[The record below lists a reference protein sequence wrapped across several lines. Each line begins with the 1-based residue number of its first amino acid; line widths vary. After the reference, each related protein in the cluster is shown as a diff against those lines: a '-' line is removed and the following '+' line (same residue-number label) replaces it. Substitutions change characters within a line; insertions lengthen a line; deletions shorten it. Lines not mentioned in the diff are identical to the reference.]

1 MKKQTVFKLSPLS
14 ASIIAFSLVNGAW
27 GGVGNHFGL
36 NTHENGVAWGTNAV
50 NQLSHGVA
58 SGQGATVTRGNL
70 TPEQYQEGV
79 RQYQSLLDEKNQ
91 LTAQKAQLEG
101 NKELKASE
109 IDALN
114 NRIAELNNKIT
125 EHGNTLGQINSLNQQ
140 KQTMVDFVNNINSQ
154 ITAKEGEYNLSD
166 KTRIYEFEDFYKTL
180 NRLDWTQYAN
190 GAGADNL
197 ANQLKARV
205 SEFNPNIA
213 NKYGQDKYKEIINA
227 YVNLNSI
234 NKQPTV
240 DWFNERLTTKNMG
253 VANIFN
259 TNNELGINGSNYQV
273 FDFKYKNDYNNGNWY
288 HSDKNDYHGNYSN
301 GEHYNYNQL
310 NYNSGDFRNYNNNN
324 NMINNKA
331 YYGEYQYNDERA
343 KNTSK
348 VWRYHDKSISNQ
360 YLEEL
365 EWMYNGLDNTSNY
378 SLYVTRNTLRAV
390 LNKEAPNLKL
400 KNVEKDNLY
409 GVDYLTTLYANF
421 GDINLVESLQKV
433 VNYNNGYYNT
443 KNSFD
448 QVIKLDGINN
458 ENINK
463 ANELAKNFIR
473 DYEGVD
479 LNATAKNV
487 ASIEETRNLFKPFYD
502 KMIQLRDIT
511 NLYKE
516 INSGTLDESTKQQ
529 KQAVYLQKLADYR
542 NALNAEIDHYDTLE
556 GYIAHFVRPHV
567 RYSDEF
573 VNHFKTATRE
583 YIDFLK
589 ANRHKLLS
597 YDPND
602 EFIKEISDKAKSLIQ
617 DLKNLND
624 QKSAK
629 EKEIEGI
636 NNQITALNQQLGPDE
651 QALNQQKQEKQAELE
666 KAQKEKEQL
675 DAQVAEKE
683 KELARKQAEVLE
695 KLKQQ
700 SGEGNAVAIGDNS
713 FASGV
718 SAVALGVGSE
728 SIGDHALALGTQAKA
743 TKSDSIAIG
752 HGTEVTGEQSIAI
765 GKGHR
770 VSGNRSTTIGDPN
783 TITGDDSVAVGN
795 NNTINSNHVMVLG
808 NNVTVGENLHH
819 SVVLGSN
826 STVLAPV
833 ATVSHTIAGTQ
844 YNFAGTAP
852 VATISIG
859 AEGKER
865 TLTNLAAGRISNTST
880 DGINGSQL
888 NAVIETLNSLN
899 TELTTL
905 KNAPKTKAPVIK
917 AGDGLSLTEGDD
929 GSVTLSNA
937 LTFNSGNGIN
947 VNKEGNNI
955 TITNTQPLS
964 AEDKTKYDTAS
975 TNANNALEKANTNEG
990 NITTLT
996 DKVTT
1001 VTNTANEA
1009 LGKANTA
1016 VQPDKLKAGNGISV
1030 SKGENG
1036 DITITNTHPLSDENK
1051 TKYDNASAKAET
1063 ALQPESLVAGNGV
1076 TVNNAG
1082 GKVTITNTGVIEIQA
1097 GDGVGVQ
1104 NNHGVVTVSNTK
1116 PDLSFEGKDGITVDK
1131 QGNNVVISATGL
1143 APKGTGV
1150 NNVEGANGISVAKEG
1165 DKFIITNTKPFEDT
1179 DKDTLNTAS
1188 GKANTAVQPD
1198 KLKAGNGISIDKA
1211 ENGDITVTNTKPFED
1226 ADKERLNNA
1235 STNANS
1241 ALEKANTNEGAI
1253 NTANGKITANEGNI
1267 TTLTGNV
1274 TAVTNTANEALGKAN
1289 TNAETINNVSG
1300 VANEALSKAN
1310 TAVQPD
1316 KLKAGNGISVSKSDN
1331 GDITI
1336 ENTKAFENAD
1346 KEKLNT
1352 AFDKSNTAV
1361 QPNDLTAG
1369 KGITINKGQNGINIS
1384 TDITGGRGIS
1394 VVESNNGLTINN
1406 LMEIKAGKGVK
1417 IDNDGNTYTIS
1428 STGSVLPRFEIRGDD
1443 KVIHE
1448 VVGALNVAGDENIE
1462 TTTEGGKVT
1471 VKLKKDIDVNS
1482 VKSGDNT
1489 FGKGGLKVGNTLITA
1504 KGAYMGNQV
1513 VDGVADGEIAPNS
1526 KQAINGGQL
1535 APVVERILDHERT
1548 ITQLDGK
1555 IGYLDQ
1561 RITRMDKKH
1570 NAGIAGVAAMVGIPQ
1585 VMEAG
1590 GVVFGAGVGN
1600 HAGAN
1605 AVAVGA
1611 SMASDNGRHMIKT
1624 SFSVN
1629 SQKQVT
1635 SSIGYGF
1642 KWK

>member
-1 MKKQTVFKLSPLS
+1 MKKQPVFKLSALS
-14 ASIIAFSLVNGAW
+14 ASLLAFSLVNGAW
-27 GGVGNHFGL
+27 GGGAGNHFGL

-70 TPEQYQEGV
+70 TREQYQEGV

-101 NKELKASE
+101 NKELKAGE

-114 NRIAELNNKIT
+114 NRIDELNNKIT
-125 EHGNTLGQINSLNQQ
+125 EHGNTLGRINSLNQQ

-190 GAGADNL
+190 DAGADNL

-348 VWRYHDKSISNQ
+348 VWRYHDKSISSQ

-378 SLYVTRNTLRAV
+378 SLYVTRNTLRSV

-443 KNSFD
+443 KNPFD

-502 KMIQLRDIT
+502 KMVQLRDIT

-529 KQAVYLQKLADYR
+529 KQAIYLQKLADYR

-556 GYIAHFVRPHV
+556 GYISHFVRPHV

-636 NNQITALNQQLGPDE
+636 NNQLNDLNDKLGPDE
-651 QALNQQKQEKQAELE
+651 QALNQQKQEKQAELAR
-666 KAQKEKEQL
+666 AQKEKEQL

-683 KELARKQAEVLE
+683 KELERKQAEVLE

-728 SIGDHALALGTQAKA
+728 SIGDHALAVGTQAKA

-752 HGTEVTGEQSIAI
+752 HGAEVTGEQSIAI

-833 ATVSHTIAGTQ
+833 ATTSHTIAGTQ

-852 VATISIG
+852 VATVSIG

-905 KNAPKTKAPVIK
+905 KNAPKSKAPVIK

-929 GSVTLSNA
+929 GSITLSNA
-937 LTFNSGNGIN
+937 LNFNAGNGIG

-964 AEDKTKYDTAS
+964 TEDKAKYDTAS
-975 TNANNALEKANTNEG
+975 TNANNALEKANANEGAINTANGKITANEGKINDLTPRVTANEG

-996 DKVTT
+996 GKVTT

-1116 PDLSFEGKDGITVDK
+1116 SDLSFEGKDGITVDK

-1143 APKGTGV
+1143 APKGAGV
-1150 NNVEGANGISVAKEG
+1150 NNVEGANGISVTKEG

-1198 KLKAGNGISIDKA
+1198 KLKAGNGISINKA

-1226 ADKERLNNA
+1226 TDKEKLNNA
-1235 STNANS
+1235 STTATS

-1253 NTANGKITANEGNI
+1253 NTANGKITANEGSI
-1267 TTLTGNV
+1267 ATLTGKV
-1274 TAVTNTANEALGKAN
+1274 TTVTNTANEALSKAN
-1289 TNAETINNVSG
+1289 ANAETINNVSG
-1300 VANEALSKAN
+1300 VANEALGKA
-1310 TAVQPD
+1310 
-1316 KLKAGNGISVSKSDN
+1316 
-1331 GDITI
+1331 
-1336 ENTKAFENAD
+1336 
-1346 KEKLNT
+1346 
-1352 AFDKSNTAV
+1352 NTAV

-1428 STGSVLPRFEIRGDD
+1428 STGSALPRFEIRGDD
-1443 KVIHE
+1443 KVVHE

-1462 TTTEGGKVT
+1462 TATEGGKVT

-1489 FGKGGLKVGNTLITA
+1489 FGKGGLKVGNTLITV

-1535 APVVERILDHERT
+1535 APVVEHILDHERA

-1590 GVVFGAGVGN
+1590 GIVFGAGVGN

>member
-1 MKKQTVFKLSPLS
+1 MKKQTVFKLSTLS
-14 ASIIAFSLVNGAW
+14 ASLLAFSLVNGAW

-70 TPEQYQEGV
+70 TREQYQEGV

-91 LTAQKAQLEG
+91 LTAQKAQLEE
-101 NKELKASE
+101 NKELKEGE
-109 IDALN
+109 ITALN
-114 NRIAELNNKIT
+114 NRINELNNKMS
-125 EHGNTLGQINSLNQQ
+125 EYHGVMSEINEKKQSKESLEL
-140 KQTMVDFVNNINSQ
+140 FVRGINDQ

-166 KTRIYEFEDFYKTL
+166 KTRIYEFEDFYRTL
-180 NRLDWTQYAN
+180 NKLDWTQYAN

-234 NKQPTV
+234 DKQPTV
-240 DWFNERLTTKNMG
+240 DWFNERLATKDMG
-253 VANIFN
+253 LGISFES
-259 TNNELGINGSNYQV
+259 TNELTIDGSNYGF
-273 FDFKYKNDYNNGNWY
+273 FDFKYYREENNRNGSYYFNDYFDYDREYYDRINKYNINELGKNNVN
-288 HSDKNDYHGNYSN
+288 
-301 GEHYNYNQL
+301 
-310 NYNSGDFRNYNNNN
+310 
-324 NMINNKA
+324 
-331 YYGEYQYNDERA
+331 
-343 KNTSK
+343 K
-348 VWRYHDKSISNQ
+348 VWRYSDDHISDE
-360 YLEEL
+360 YLKEL
-365 EWMYNGLDNTSNY
+365 DLMYNNLDNTSNY
-378 SLYVTRNTLRAV
+378 SLYITRNTLREV
-390 LNKEAPNLKL
+390 LNRDTHNLIL
-400 KNVEKDNLY
+400 KNRSV
-409 GVDYLTTLYANF
+409 GVGTGYLQDLYANF
-421 GDINLVESLQKV
+421 GDINLVTSLQKV
-433 VNYNNGYYNT
+433 INSRNAE
-443 KNSFD
+443 KNISKSEFN
-448 QVIKLDGINN
+448 QIIKLDAINSY
-458 ENINK
+458 NITK
-463 ANELAKNFIR
+463 ANELANNFIH

-487 ASIEETRNLFKPFYD
+487 TSIEETRNLFKPFYD

-516 INSGTLDESTKQQ
+516 INSGTLDESTKRQ

-556 GYIAHFVRPHV
+556 GYISHFVRPHV

-636 NNQITALNQQLGPDE
+636 SNQIKNLTDNLGADE

-666 KAQKEKEQL
+666 KVQKEKEQL

-770 VSGNRSTTIGDPN
+770 VSGNRSATIGDPN

-808 NNVTVGENLHH
+808 NNITVGENLHH

-852 VATISIG
+852 VATVSIG

-905 KNAPKTKAPVIK
+905 KNAPKTKVPVIK

-929 GSVTLSNA
+929 GSITLSNA

-964 AEDKTKYDTAS
+964 ADDKTKYDTAS
-975 TNANNALEKANTNEG
+975 TNADNALEKANNALPKDGLIGGEGISIQPKGDKLEISSTVKGGNGNGNENAPLPLKAGAGISIQDKEGKSEISTNLNGSGIE
-990 NITTLT
+990 ITQNEDGSVTLT
-996 DKVTT
+996 NNIEAGSGVELERNGNKIIIKSKPIKQKLIDDAGRTLEKDGIKVTGGKNVTT
-1001 VTNTANEA
+1001 VVKNGDFAVGLNDDIDVKSVTSDDITVKNKVSVGDNE
-1009 LGKANTA
+1009 LSKDG
-1016 VQPDKLKAGNGISV
+1016 LKVATVRINKNGIS
-1030 SKGENG
+1030 
-1036 DITITNTHPLSDENK
+1036 
-1051 TKYDNASAKAET
+1051 
-1063 ALQPESLVAGNGV
+1063 
-1076 TVNNAG
+1076 AG
-1082 GKVTITNTGVIEIQA
+1082 GKAINDV
-1097 GDGVGVQ
+1097 
-1104 NNHGVVTVSNTK
+1104 
-1116 PDLSFEGKDGITVDK
+1116 
-1131 QGNNVVISATGL
+1131 
-1143 APKGTGV
+1143 
-1150 NNVEGANGISVAKEG
+1150 KEG
-1165 DKFIITNTKPFEDT
+1165 EV
-1179 DKDTLNTAS
+1179 S
-1188 GKANTAVQPD
+1188 
-1198 KLKAGNGISIDKA
+1198 
-1211 ENGDITVTNTKPFED
+1211 
-1226 ADKERLNNA
+1226 
-1235 STNANS
+1235 
-1241 ALEKANTNEGAI
+1241 
-1253 NTANGKITANEGNI
+1253 
-1267 TTLTGNV
+1267 
-1274 TAVTNTANEALGKAN
+1274 
-1289 TNAETINNVSG
+1289 ETS
-1300 VANEALSKAN
+1300 
-1310 TAVQPD
+1310 Q
-1316 KLKAGNGISVSKSDN
+1316 
-1331 GDITI
+1331 
-1336 ENTKAFENAD
+1336 
-1346 KEKLNT
+1346 
-1352 AFDKSNTAV
+1352 
-1361 QPNDLTAG
+1361 
-1369 KGITINKGQNGINIS
+1369 
-1384 TDITGGRGIS
+1384 
-1394 VVESNNGLTINN
+1394 
-1406 LMEIKAGKGVK
+1406 
-1417 IDNDGNTYTIS
+1417 
-1428 STGSVLPRFEIRGDD
+1428 
-1443 KVIHE
+1443 
-1448 VVGALNVAGDENIE
+1448 
-1462 TTTEGGKVT
+1462 
-1471 VKLKKDIDVNS
+1471 
-1482 VKSGDNT
+1482 
-1489 FGKGGLKVGNTLITA
+1489 
-1504 KGAYMGNQV
+1504 
-1513 VDGVADGEIAPNS
+1513 
-1526 KQAINGGQL
+1526 QAINGSQL
-1535 APVVERILDHERT
+1535 HQTHQMINQVAMGVGENRQMIQAVNQRVDGLAQHVEKTSKSLR
-1548 ITQLDGK
+1548 
-1555 IGYLDQ
+1555 
-1561 RITRMDKKH
+1561 
-1570 NAGIAGVAAMVGIPQ
+1570 AGVAGSVATASLPQ
-1585 VMEAG
+1585 VYASGKSMVSAATG
-1590 GVVFGAGVGN
+1590 YYKN
-1600 HAGAN
+1600 QN
-1605 AVAVGA
+1605 AIAIGY
-1611 SMASDNGRHMIKT
+1611 SKASDNGKLVFKVNASANT
-1624 SFSVN
+1624 S
-1629 SQKQVT
+1629 KDVT
-1635 SSIGYGF
+1635 VGTGVGYQ
-1642 KWK
+1642 W